1 MDSVDVKEDVQ
12 EESFV
17 PPEAIVIETELE
29 DLEFTMEFI
38 EALS

>member
-1 MDSVDVKEDVQ
+1 MDVKEDVQ